1 MPNVAGWP
9 ASCREGFEG
18 CRGGRFRRLSS
29 KAAVHGLHVP
39 EAPSPGCDAG
49 VGQRRWEGFEGGPK
63 CLTLLSE
70 AHKNRKGRPGT
81 GEEKRQACQL
91 PRTVWGRSKMSN
103 VAGWPATCRE
113 GFEGCRGGRF
123 RRLSSKAAVHGLH
136 VPEAPSPGCDAG
148 VGQRRWEGF
157 QGGPK
162 CLMLLSE
169 AHKNRRGRP
178 GTGEEKRQACQLPR
192 TVWGRFKMPN
202 VACWPA
208 SCRKGFEGCR
218 GGRFRRLSSK
228 AAVHGLHVQNA

>member
-70 AHKNRKGRPGT
+70 AHKNRRGRPGT
-81 GEEKRQACQL
+81 GEEKRQACRL
-91 PRTVWGRSKMSN
+91 PRTVWGRSKMPN
-103 VAGWPATCRE
+103 VAGWPASCRE

-123 RRLSSKAAVHGLH
+123 RRLSSKAAVRGLHVPEAPSPGFRKPIRTEEVGLEQAKRRGRPASCRERFGGGPKCLTLLAGLPAAELSSKAAVHGLH

-148 VGQRRWEGF
+148 
-157 QGGPK
+157 
-162 CLMLLSE
+162 
-169 AHKNRRGRP
+169 
-178 GTGEEKRQACQLPR
+178 
-192 TVWGRFKMPN
+192 
-202 VACWPA
+202 
-208 SCRKGFEGCR
+208 KG
-218 GGRFRRLSSK
+218 LK
-228 AAVHGLHVQNA
+228 ADQNA